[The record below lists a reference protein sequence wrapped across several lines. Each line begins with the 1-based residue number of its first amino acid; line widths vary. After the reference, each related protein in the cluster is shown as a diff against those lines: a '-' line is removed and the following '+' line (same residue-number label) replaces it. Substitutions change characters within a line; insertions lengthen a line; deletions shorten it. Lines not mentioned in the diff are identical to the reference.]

1 MSEDFE
7 LWYFRLVYTVMP
19 QSMADEYW
27 RLREIR
33 KDFFDFNK

>member
-1 MSEDFE
+1 MNEEWEIWYHNFIYMIMPED
-7 LWYFRLVYTVMP
+7 
-19 QSMADEYW
+19 MADEYW